1 MLKKTFITIFLFV
14 SVTILFSLAFVVYN
28 YFSWRNE
35 YIEQNDSVICSEDI
49 EDEDYGIEEKVKAF
63 VLSFEKSDFVSFTP
77 EEILQLMNENIVLS
91 GNLKLQGICL
101 EPNDSHWKVYF
112 NTKLGFINIPWIGLN
127 VVKEKRET
135 AELYVD
141 EILLGGL
148 KIPQLFV
155 EKIISD
161 INMGISDGVVLM
173 NENSFLGRTII
184 NIELMKENVVVKG
197 TI

>member
-28 YFSWRNE
+28 YFIWRNE

-49 EDEDYGIEEKVKAF
+49 EDEDYSIEEKVKAF

>member
-28 YFSWRNE
+28 YFIWRNE

>member
-28 YFSWRNE
+28 YFIWRNE

-49 EDEDYGIEEKVKAF
+49 EGKDYSIEEKVKAF

-101 EPNDSHWKVYF
+101 EPNDSQWKVYF

-141 EILLGGL
+141 EVLLGGL

>member
-1 MLKKTFITIFLFV
+1 MLKKTFLTIFLFV
-14 SVTILFSLAFVVYN
+14 LATILFSLAFVVYN
-28 YFSWRNE
+28 YFTWRNE

-49 EDEDYGIEEKVKAF
+49 EDEDYSIEEKVKAF

-173 NENSFLGRTII
+173 NENSFLGRTIV

>member
-28 YFSWRNE
+28 YFIWRNE

-49 EDEDYGIEEKVKAF
+49 EGKDYSIEEKVKAF

>member
-1 MLKKTFITIFLFV
+1 MLKKTFLTIFLFV
-14 SVTILFSLAFVVYN
+14 LATILFSLAFVVYN
-28 YFSWRNE
+28 YFTWRNE

-49 EDEDYGIEEKVKAF
+49 EDEDYSIEEKVKAF

>member
-28 YFSWRNE
+28 YFTWRNE

-49 EDEDYGIEEKVKAF
+49 EGKDYSIEEKVKAF

-101 EPNDSHWKVYF
+101 GPNDSHWKVYF

-141 EILLGGL
+141 EVLLGGL

>member
-28 YFSWRNE
+28 YLTWRNE

-173 NENSFLGRTII
+173 NENSFLGRTIV

>member
-1 MLKKTFITIFLFV
+1 MLKKTFITIVLFV

-28 YFSWRNE
+28 YLTWRNE

-49 EDEDYGIEEKVKAF
+49 EGKDYSIEEKVKAF

-112 NTKLGFINIPWIGLN
+112 NTKLGFINIPWVGLN

-135 AELYVD
+135 PELYVD

>member
-1 MLKKTFITIFLFV
+1 MLKKTFLTIFLFV
-14 SVTILFSLAFVVYN
+14 LATVLFSLAFVVYN
-28 YFSWRNE
+28 YFTWRNE
-35 YIEQNDSVICSEDI
+35 YIEDNEGVICSEDI
-49 EDEDYGIEEKVKAF
+49 EGKDYSIEEKVKAF

-101 EPNDSHWKVYF
+101 EPNDSQWKVYF

>member
-1 MLKKTFITIFLFV
+1 MLKKTFLTIFLFV
-14 SVTILFSLAFVVYN
+14 LATVLFSLAFVVYN
-28 YFSWRNE
+28 YFTWRNE

-49 EDEDYGIEEKVKAF
+49 EGKDYSIEEKVKAF

>member
-1 MLKKTFITIFLFV
+1 MLKKTFLTIFLFV
-14 SVTILFSLAFVVYN
+14 LATVLFSLAFVVYN
-28 YFSWRNE
+28 YFTWRNE

-49 EDEDYGIEEKVKAF
+49 EGKDYSIEEKVKAF

-112 NTKLGFINIPWIGLN
+112 NTKLGFINIPWVGLN

>member
-1 MLKKTFITIFLFV
+1 MLKKTFLTIFLFV
-14 SVTILFSLAFVVYN
+14 SAAILLTIAFVVYN
-28 YFSWRNE
+28 YFTWRNQ
-35 YIEQNDSVICSEDI
+35 YIEDNENIICSQDIKGKDYSI
-49 EDEDYGIEEKVKAF
+49 EDKVKAF

>member
-28 YFSWRNE
+28 YFTWRNE